1 MEIQGEDRSIA
12 PLFDGASIHH
22 DVYRDADLFELE
34 RKKLWG
40 AAWLYAAHG
49 SQFKQPGDFVAS
61 ELAGQPVILVLG
73 KDGQVRGFFNRCPHR
88 GALLTRERC
97 GHATPLQCSY
107 HGWSFR
113 LDGSLEAMPM
123 ESGYADTSV
132 LQQRSEFGL
141 KPLPRLDSYRGF
153 WFASLSPQG
162 PSLREFLGPTAD
174 ALDNMIERAP
184 YGELECSGVVLRM
197 TQRSNWKVYL
207 ENIHDGAHAMP
218 THQSS
223 IDPARRLAAEATSAW
238 ARMQAEVV
246 AANSQSPRQMAALSV
261 QCFPYGTSIMR
272 GFRKTRPDTPEQREY
287 EALLAKRLGADRM
300 EEVLTTDLH
309 NVLIYPGL
317 SLQPNHM
324 QLRTIV
330 PVAVDRTRIEVSI
343 FRLKGA
349 PDAINRRFVTYA
361 NVIHSA
367 ASLVRADDLENFER
381 IQDGYRATSMPW
393 VSAHRELASEPEP
406 QGPSNAMSERYV
418 RNQFDA
424 WKKYMAAAS

>member
-1 MEIQGEDRSIA
+1 MLSFD
-12 PLFDGASIHH
+12 PLFDGGAIHH
-22 DVYRDADLFELE
+22 DVYRDPDLFLLE
-34 RKKLWG
+34 RKRLWG
-40 AAWLYAAHG
+40 ATWLYAAHG
-49 SQFKQPGDFVAS
+49 SQFKKDGDFVTT
-61 ELAGQPVILVLG
+61 ELAGEPVILLRG
-73 KDGQVRGFFNRCPHR
+73 SDGAVRGFFNRCPHR
-88 GALLTRERC
+88 GALLTRDRC
-97 GHATPLQCSY
+97 GHASPLQCSY
-107 HGWSFR
+107 HGWTFNTKGG
-113 LDGSLEAMPM
+113 LDAIPM
-123 ESGYADTSV
+123 EAGYADTSV
-132 LQQRSEFGL
+132 LQNRGAYGL
-141 KPLPRLDSYRGF
+141 RPVPRIENYRGF
-153 WFASLSPQG
+153 WFVSLAAQG
-162 PSLREFLGPTAD
+162 PTLREFLGPTAE
-174 ALDNMIERAP
+174 ALDNMTERAP
-184 YGELECSGVVLRM
+184 DGELECSGVVLRM

-238 ARMQAEVV
+238 ARTQAEIVV
-246 AANSQSPRQMAALSV
+246 ANSQSPRQMAALSV
-261 QCFPYGTSIMR
+261 QCFSYGSSIMR
-272 GFRKTRPDTPEQREY
+272 GFRKTRPDTPEQKEY
-287 EALLAKRLGADRM
+287 EALLARRLGPERM

-330 PVAVDRTRIEVSI
+330 PLAVDRTRIDVSI

-381 IQDGYRATSMPW
+381 IQDGYKARSVPW
-393 VSAHRELASEPEP
+393 VSAHRELAKEPNP
-406 QGPSNAMSERYV
+406 QGQSHAMSERYV

-424 WKKYMAAAS
+424 WKKYMAAAA